1 MNKLMAGGVAALALT
16 TGSLGVATLLP
27 LGAAGAQTDDGGTS
41 TTTPT
46 VPRRGGHIDEALKA
60 LVGDGTLTQAQADAI
75 AAKIDAR
82 HASDPAGPR
91 GRHGMPGDR
100 GAKGPAGAPAEE
112 IASALGITADE
123 LRTQLE
129 GGASLGS
136 IAGDKVE
143 ALTTLLTDKA
153 NARID
158 EQLAAGKIDQA
169 KADELKA
176 GVAAKVQEMLDRTGA
191 PRGPKGGHG
200 PRGPRGMDTPSETAP
215 SGATPSSTTGG
226 A

>member
-1 MNKLMAGGVAALALT
+1 MKKLMAGGVAALALT
-16 TGSLGVATLLP
+16 TGSLGAAALLP
-27 LGAAGAQTDDGGTS
+27 LGIAGAQTDSGG

-46 VPRRGGHIDEALKA
+46 PPQRGGHLDAALTA
-60 LVGDGTLTQAQADAI
+60 LVTDGTLTQAQADAI
-75 AAKIDAR
+75 KAKLGAL

-91 GRHGMPGDR
+91 GER
-100 GAKGPAGAPAEE
+100 GERGGKGPMAGAMPED
-112 IASALGITADE
+112 IASALGITADQ

-129 GGASLGS
+129 SGASLRS
-136 IAGDKVE
+136 IAGDKVA

-191 PRGPKGGHG
+191 PKGPKGPMGGHG
-200 PRGPRGMDTPSETAP
+200 PRGRQGMTPPSGSAP
-215 SGATPSSTTGG
+215 SATPSSTTG